1 MRTAVVTP
9 HKVLAVAT
17 ALVGAISIVSALT
30 PDLASRSEVIRGALP
45 EGAMQFAGAITIAF
59 GVALLWLS
67 LALARRKRRAWQL
80 ALVLMAGTAVS
91 HLVKG
96 LDVEEATASLV
107 VLAGLLAYRRSFTV
121 RGCPHSV
128 RPLLFEVVA
137 VGALVGALSADAAG
151 LISLPEKIGDAFAIL
166 IGILLFG
173 ALYLWF
179 RPIAAQL
186 QEGAIARAAA
196 ERIVGETGCD
206 TLCFFALRGDK
217 RYFFSPS
224 GRTFLAYRVVN
235 GVALVSGDPIGDEAE
250 SGELVAEF
258 RRIAQAR
265 GWRMAILAS
274 REGLLPVYQSMG
286 LKPVYLGDEAV
297 VVPRNFSLE
306 GRPIRKVRQSVTRLE
321 KAGYRARVLE
331 VREIGPALAEELLAV
346 SAEWRGRWPERGFT
360 MAMDRLFAYPE
371 ALIAVAERADGHVG
385 GFIHLVPVPATGGL
399 SLASMRRREE
409 VPNGLMEFLLARTIE
424 WARERDVP
432 EFSLNFS
439 VFAQLILEPELPL
452 ALGPPLRDPQARPP
466 LPDRP
471 LAALQPEI
479 LPGVAAALR
488 LPREQ
493 ARLPARRARVPPRR
507 IAAGP
512 AGAVGAR
519 SGPRRSLSDDAVS
532 VRYMVDDVDAA
543 IEFLH
548 DAIRL
553 RRPGRTLAGL
563 CGGDAGQAPAPA
575 VGPESSAGRPM
586 PDGHNPGPG
595 GWNRIHFV
603 VDDIA
608 AEVERLRAA
617 ASFSATRSSRG
628 PGGRQIVLEDPA
640 GQPDRAVRAP
650 LALLLLLAL
659 ALPAPR
665 ASQRSSPWPAR
676 RTR

>member
-1 MRTAVVTP
+1 MSAAARIAQSSSSPGRAVKMSNQASVTSSVAAAVAVNGASADRFHSAIPVVAINAVRRMSKPTHATSQCGETWRAGSRIASHAVQGMRTTAETARNSPALLVQTGPFSVLPLPFAGLRTAVVTP

-96 LDVEEATASLV
+96 LDIEEATASLA
-107 VLAGLLAYRRSFTV
+107 VLAGLLAYRRSFSV

-137 VGALVGALSADAAG
+137 AGALVGALSADGAG
-151 LISLPEKIGDAFAIL
+151 LISLPEQIGDAFAIL

-265 GWRMAILAS
+265 GWRTAILAS

-321 KAGYRARVLE
+321 KAGYRTRVLE
-331 VREIGPALAEELLAV
+331 VREVDAALAEELLAV

-399 SLASMRRREE
+399 SLASMRRRED

-439 VFAQLILEPELPL
+439 VFAQLILNPSS
-452 ALGPPLRDPQARPP
+452 RSHS
-466 LPDRP
+466 
-471 LAALQPEI
+471 
-479 LPGVAAALR
+479 ALR
-488 LPREQ
+488 FAILKLDRLFQIDRLLRFNRKFFPEWRPRYICLES
-493 ARLPARRARVPPRR
+493 RLDFPRVGLAYLRAESLLVPP
-507 IAAGP
+507 GP
-512 AGAVGAR
+512 
-519 SGPRRSLSDDAVS
+519 
-532 VRYMVDDVDAA
+532 
-543 IEFLH
+543 
-548 DAIRL
+548 
-553 RRPGRTLAGL
+553 
-563 CGGDAGQAPAPA
+563 
-575 VGPESSAGRPM
+575 
-586 PDGHNPGPG
+586 
-595 GWNRIHFV
+595 W
-603 VDDIA
+603 
-608 AEVERLRAA
+608 
-617 ASFSATRSSRG
+617 
-628 PGGRQIVLEDPA
+628 
-640 GQPDRAVRAP
+640 VRAP
-650 LALLLLLAL
+650 DLA
-659 ALPAPR
+659 
-665 ASQRSSPWPAR
+665 AR
-676 RTR
+676 

>member
-1 MRTAVVTP
+1 MSAAARIAQSSSSPGRAVKMSNQASVTSSVAAAVAVNGASADRFHSAIPVVAINAVRRTSKPTHATSQCGETWREGSRIASHVVQGMRTTAETASISPALLGQTGPFSVLPLPFAGLRTAVVTP

-137 VGALVGALSADAAG
+137 AGALVGALSADAAG

-166 IGILLFG
+166 LGILLFG

-250 SGELVAEF
+250 S
-258 RRIAQAR
+258 RRAR
-265 GWRMAILAS
+265 RG
-274 REGLLPVYQSMG
+274 
-286 LKPVYLGDEAV
+286 
-297 VVPRNFSLE
+297 VPPDRA
-306 GRPIRKVRQSVTRLE
+306 GPRLE
-321 KAGYRARVLE
+321 DGDPRLAGRASSR
-331 VREIGPALAEELLAV
+331 
-346 SAEWRGRWPERGFT
+346 
-360 MAMDRLFAYPE
+360 
-371 ALIAVAERADGHVG
+371 
-385 GFIHLVPVPATGGL
+385 VPVHGA
-399 SLASMRRREE
+399 
-409 VPNGLMEFLLARTIE
+409 
-424 WARERDVP
+424 
-432 EFSLNFS
+432 
-439 VFAQLILEPELPL
+439 
-452 ALGPPLRDPQARPP
+452 
-466 LPDRP
+466 
-471 LAALQPEI
+471 
-479 LPGVAAALR
+479 
-488 LPREQ
+488 Q
-493 ARLPARRARVPPRR
+493 ARLPR
-507 IAAGP
+507 
-512 AGAVGAR
+512 
-519 SGPRRSLSDDAVS
+519 
-532 VRYMVDDVDAA
+532 
-543 IEFLH
+543 
-548 DAIRL
+548 
-553 RRPGRTLAGL
+553 
-563 CGGDAGQAPAPA
+563 
-575 VGPESSAGRPM
+575 
-586 PDGHNPGPG
+586 
-595 GWNRIHFV
+595 
-603 VDDIA
+603 
-608 AEVERLRAA
+608 
-617 ASFSATRSSRG
+617 
-628 PGGRQIVLEDPA
+628 
-640 GQPDRAVRAP
+640 
-650 LALLLLLAL
+650 
-659 ALPAPR
+659 
-665 ASQRSSPWPAR
+665 
-676 RTR
+676 